1 MRGTK
6 QDCFAQLK
14 LTHTCS
20 SIFELSHHFSSTA
33 ANVYI
38 RLSCMQLYFLFNLLL
53 SINSK
58 IQGWKEE
65 MHVAYRLITGYCFNS
80 IADCGAPPPP
90 VNGSL
95 LQAHTNTTDG
105 SVVVF
110 QCDPGFVPEGMM
122 TAECGR
128 DGRWTPNPG
137 HVTCSPRSTP
147 TSTHTFTE
155 TSIVTSISGPTGPG
169 ESQLL
174 LLYNSL
180 YKF

>member
-1 MRGTK
+1 
-6 QDCFAQLK
+6 
-14 LTHTCS
+14 
-20 SIFELSHHFSSTA
+20 
-33 ANVYI
+33 
-38 RLSCMQLYFLFNLLL
+38 MQLYFLFNLLL

-58 IQGWKEE
+58 IQGWKDE

-80 IADCGAPPPP
+80 TVDCGAPPPP

-95 LQAHTNTTDG
+95 LQPHTNTTDG
-105 SVVVF
+105 STVVF
-110 QCDPGFVPEGMM
+110 QCEPGFVPEGVM

-137 HVTCSPRSTP
+137 HVTCSPRPTP

-155 TSIVTSISGPTGPG
+155 TSIVTSTSDPTGPG

-174 LLYNSL
+174 LLYISL